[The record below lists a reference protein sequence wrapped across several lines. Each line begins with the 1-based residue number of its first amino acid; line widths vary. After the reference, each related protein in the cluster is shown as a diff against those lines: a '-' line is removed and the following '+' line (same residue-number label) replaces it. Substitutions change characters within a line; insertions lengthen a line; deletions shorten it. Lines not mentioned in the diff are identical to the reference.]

1 MVNFYRRFIPNRV
14 EVAASLTPLTGG
26 QNGPIEMSTEQ
37 FAAFERLKS
46 CLAKAATLAFP
57 SPEAQLSLMV
67 DASKTAIGAV
77 INQGEGGR
85 R

>member
-1 MVNFYRRFIPNRV
+1 MVNFYRRFIPNRA

-46 CLAKAATLAFP
+46 CLAKATTLTFP
-57 SPEAQLSLMV
+57 SPEAEKV
-67 DASKTAIGAV
+67 SKALQPTEQRYSSTSARGV
-77 INQGEGGR
+77 
-85 R
+85 